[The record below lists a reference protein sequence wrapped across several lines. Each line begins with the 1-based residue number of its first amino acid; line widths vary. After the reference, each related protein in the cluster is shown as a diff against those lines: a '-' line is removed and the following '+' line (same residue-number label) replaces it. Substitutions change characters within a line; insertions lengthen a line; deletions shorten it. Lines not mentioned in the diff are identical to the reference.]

1 MRIISFMS
9 QKGGVGKSTACV
21 NLAAVLA
28 ERGYRILILDLDA
41 NSCASQTFGAVGGP
55 ENSITAALL
64 GEQPLPSLIRGA
76 GINGIFLV
84 PGTTLLSTL
93 DEMQVARPERLTEKG
108 RMSDEALAL
117 ELSQLARDQFDF
129 VFIDCPGGQV
139 FMEQLA
145 LLASD
150 EVIVPTGLSVFDLF
164 GATPTLQLLAMAQE
178 IRSGRPQFLGFLPTG
193 ASSDGVPH
201 YFQAE
206 LDQYRLPCFTPVRH
220 SALMRSIANAPDVQH
235 RVVINARPASSVAES
250 YRQVAREIEL
260 GINTA
265 RAGQSSPT
273 GMDAALEI
281 AAISEASIGAAP
293 VVTV

>member
-28 ERGYRILILDLDA
+28 ERHYKILILDLDA
-41 NSCASQTFGAVGGP
+41 NACASQIFGAVGGP
-55 ENSITAALL
+55 ENSIAAALL
-64 GEQPLPSLIRGA
+64 GEHPLPSLIRAA
-76 GINGIFLV
+76 GIEGIWLI
-84 PGTTLLSTL
+84 PGTSLLSAI
-93 DEMQVARPERLTEKG
+93 DEMLVVQPERIGENG
-108 RMSDEALAL
+108 RLSDETLAL
-117 ELSQLARDQFDF
+117 ELNQLAPDAFDF

-164 GATPTLQLLAMAQE
+164 GATPTLQLVAMAQE
-178 IRSGRPQFLGFLPTG
+178 IRFGRPEFLGFLPTG
-193 ASSDGVPH
+193 ATSDGVPRRI
-201 YFQAE
+201 QAE
-206 LDQYRLPCFTPVRH
+206 LDQYQLPYFTPVRH
-220 SALMRSIANAPDVQH
+220 SALVRSIANAPDVRH
-235 RVVINARPASSVAES
+235 RVVINARPASAVAES

-265 RAGQSSPT
+265 RAGQSATS
-273 GMDAALEI
+273 GANASLEEP
-281 AAISEASIGAAP
+281 AISASSIEPAP
-293 VVTV
+293 GQ